1 MTTRTGIA
9 ERIALQAK
17 EKFKNQSAFAQAA
30 GMTQGAI
37 SHYYAGKRVPSAE
50 MIPAISRA
58 LGVSME
64 YLLTGEGPSV
74 TDANAEEW
82 KTRALAAEA
91 KLAQLSALL
100 GIETDM
106 KRGVKG
112 ILPIAKNGMPDCSAD
127 VDSTIADSAPI
138 NHQLK
143 HMKLPKLPR

>member
-17 EKFKNQSAFAQAA
+17 EKFKNQSAFAKAA

-64 YLLTGEGPSV
+64 YLLTGEYSQ
-74 TDANAEEW
+74 TNDSSADAW
-82 KTRALAAEA
+82 KARALAAEA

-100 GIETDM
+100 GQ
-106 KRGVKG
+106 
-112 ILPIAKNGMPDCSAD
+112 PIAP
-127 VDSTIADSAPI
+127 IAEKQHAKKRE
-138 NHQLK
+138 NAA
-143 HMKLPKLPR
+143 